1 MNQIIEIAKNNPRR
15 MFAIA
20 SSAVALIAHYVTLPV
35 PLLLAFVA
43 AVLGTGEVSERKVK
57 KNAEVTE

>member
-1 MNQIIEIAKNNPRR
+1 MNNLTELAKNNPRR
-15 MFAIA
+15 MFAIV
-20 SSAVALIAHYVTLPV
+20 SSAIALVAHYVDLPV

-57 KNAEVTE
+57 KAQKS